1 MPPTSTSPIPT
12 KTNLVVAYKVATH
25 LLLLLIL
32 VQAVMA
38 GQIVYEEEL
47 QTIHG
52 ILGNISFLLGV
63 ASLVLAVVCR
73 APKTAIGVAGVVVLL
88 LVVQIAL
95 GYSAGHLTASEETAG
110 AWHIPNGVLLFGLS
124 LWQVTLVRRMAT
136 SE

>member
-38 GQIVYEEEL
+38 GQIVYENEL
-47 QTIHG
+47 ETAHG
-52 ILGNISFLLGV
+52 ILGNFSFLLGV
-63 ASLVLAVVCR
+63 ASLVLAIVCR

-95 GYSAGHLTASEETAG
+95 GYSAEDSASAG